1 MNIRIPAAILAASAI
16 LALGGAAAAAEP
28 AASASTVTGISSL
41 MNPAIS
47 VNALFLGETSADD
60 DGHDANRIGLQ
71 EAEMQFTSVVD
82 PFWTADLVVAYHQE
96 IGHDHGEQEADAHDE
111 AAFVTDIEV
120 ARIRARSL
128 PAGFGLVL
136 GKDYLPFGKHVPLH
150 THQFAFVRAPVA
162 VRSFLGDHGLT
173 EVGARAEATV
183 PLPWYSE
190 FAAYAVNGDAE
201 IFDAHDRD
209 LAWGARWTQTWDV
222 APTATLELGGS
233 LLHGPGAHHQDEP
246 AGGLGVYGV
255 DLTYKWIS
263 GARSHGPAVVWTS
276 ELILPDPEHAEGDP
290 LGWYSHLQARVHRN
304 WWAGFGAGQAAD
316 VSGHVDVDGEEVET
330 LATWNEYRAN
340 LTFAP
345 SEYSALRAE
354 ISQLDEDGGD
364 ADDLRFSLQWNFT
377 IGSHPAH
384 LY

>member
-16 LALGGAAAAAEP
+16 LALGAAAVAAEP
-28 AASASTVTGISSL
+28 AASGSTITGISSL

-60 DGHDANRIGLQ
+60 DGLDANRIGLQ
-71 EAEMQFTSVVD
+71 ETEMQFTSVVD
-82 PFWTADLVVAYHQE
+82 PFWTADLVVAFHQE
-96 IGHDHGEQEADAHDE
+96 IGHDPDDE
-111 AAFVTDIEV
+111 ATFVADIEV

-128 PAGFGLVL
+128 PAGLGLVL
-136 GKDYLPFGKHVPLH
+136 GKEYLPFGKHAPLH

-162 VRSFLGDHGLT
+162 VRSFLGDHALA

-190 FAAYAVNGDAE
+190 FTAYAVNGDAE

-233 LLHGPGAHHQDEP
+233 LLHGPGARQQDEP

-290 LGWYSHLQARVHRN
+290 LGFYTHLQARVHRN
-304 WWAGFGAGQAAD
+304 WWVGFGAGQAAD
-316 VSGHVDVDGEEVET
+316 VSGHVDVDGGEIET

-354 ISQLDEDGGD
+354 ISQLDEAGGD
-364 ADDLRFSLQWNFT
+364 ADDLRLSLQWNFT

>member
-1 MNIRIPAAILAASAI
+1 MRTRITAAILAAATA
-16 LALGGAAAAAEP
+16 LATGGAAAAADP
-28 AASASTVTGISSL
+28 AASGSTITGISSL

-60 DGHDANRIGLQ
+60 DGYAANRVGLQ

-96 IGHDHGEQEADAHDE
+96 IGHDHGDEAADAHDE
-111 AAFVTDIEV
+111 AAFATDLEV
-120 ARIRARSL
+120 ARLRARAL

-150 THQFAFVRAPVA
+150 THQDAFVRAPVA

-173 EVGARAEATV
+173 EVGARVEATL

-190 FAAYAVNGDAE
+190 AVVYAVNGDAE

-233 LLHGPGAHHQDEP
+233 LLNGPGARDADEP
-246 AGGLGVYGV
+246 AGKLGVYGV
-255 DLTYKWIS
+255 DATYKWVS
-263 GARSHGPAVVWTS
+263 GARSHGPAVTWTG
-276 ELILPDPEHAEGDP
+276 ELILPDPERAAGDP
-290 LGWYSHLQARVHRN
+290 RGWYSHLQGRIHRS

-316 VSGHVDVDGEEVET
+316 VHGHVDVDGVEVAT
-330 LATWNEYRAN
+330 LTTWNEYRAN
-340 LTFAP
+340 LTFVP

-354 ISQLDEDGGD
+354 VSQLDEAGGD
-364 ADDLRFSLQWNFT
+364 GDDLRFSLQWNFT